1 LIILQ
6 SIRVRN
12 FRAIKEATFKPL
24 EEGITGIFGPNGA
37 GKTSFLAATLFA
49 LYGVRPPGATQS
61 SLRRIGS
68 KDESSVS
75 VVFTHLGQQI
85 EIIREIKPPNNRVV
99 VNIYVDGV
107 PQTVTS
113 VTSADQWVK
122 ARLGIDANGFLTAFV
137 VRQKELDQLIQAK
150 PAERKQI
157 IEKLAGIDAINIA
170 LKNAREEENSVKKI
184 LSSMPGSEQETINT
198 AEIMESSANRVS
210 VLMKEIKELE
220 TQIEPLE
227 LEIKSFKDKVA
238 LMELKNDE
246 ITSLISRKESLEE
259 SQSATIKELSDMPE
273 VYVDEK
279 TIEELREEFAKLKQ
293 QISEKSEQVNSLTAT
308 RMNAGQNIKSATA
321 LKESIEVELKEIEG
335 SFELDVQYS
344 EVINETSQ
352 RIKETEVEKAHF
364 SSKIDETLQSVET
377 LQGSTACPTCL
388 QSLANPEQLI
398 KTLNDAVLMFKENL
412 ESNGKTLTKLH
423 KKYDNLVKEY
433 SNQTTFYSKKEQLE
447 LQEEIIR
454 LNKTDELDREI
465 DALME
470 DIKILERDKDSIEER
485 GKNLKETEVFATM
498 KEKLETK
505 LKTISEQLKSV
516 SEKLDVL
523 TSEIGGVDEFQK
535 MKNLN
540 KKEQEYAQHK
550 TSLSEKKTY
559 LAVAQQKHST
569 DKNNYETAKASWDK
583 KKQLLTKQ
591 ETMTWTTDMLNKFRT
606 ETVSSLAPEISE
618 TATGLISEMTNGDF
632 TEIRL
637 DDEFNTYL
645 TDSNGI
651 ERPSTWLSGGEESAV
666 ALALRIAIAFLITG
680 NNPSLLWLDEVLTA
694 QDADRRS
701 TMLTMIRQLPIQQII
716 MINHTQEAADIVD
729 KTVEIIPN
737 IIEGSVIKETETVS
751 ADIILDL

>member
-1 LIILQ
+1 MIILQ

-75 VVFTHLGQQI
+75 VVFTHLGQQV
-85 EIIREIKPPNNRVV
+85 EIIREIKNPNNRVV

-122 ARLGIDANGFLTAFV
+122 TRLGIDANGFLTAFV

-170 LKNAREEENSVKKI
+170 LKNAREEENSVKKM
-184 LSSMPGSEQETINT
+184 LSNMPGSEQETISN
-198 AEIMESSANRVS
+198 AGVMEASANRVS
-210 VLMKEIKELE
+210 VLMKEISDVEEK
-220 TQIEPLE
+220 IFPLE
-227 LEIKSFKDKVA
+227 ADIKTFKNKIA
-238 LMELKNDE
+238 LMESKNDE

-259 SQSATIKELSDMPE
+259 SREATLKELNEMPE
-273 VYVDEK
+273 IYEDEK
-279 TIEELREEFAKLKQ
+279 TIDELREEFVELKKFV
-293 QISEKSEQVNSLTAT
+293 SEKSEQFNSLTAT
-308 RMNAGQNIKSATA
+308 RMNIQQNLSAA
-321 LKESIEVELKEIEG
+321 KILKVELESEIVKLAG
-335 SFELDVQYS
+335 SFDEKIKYGETID
-344 EVINETSQ
+344 ETSQ
-352 RIKETEVEKAHF
+352 AIKEAEIEKAHLA
-364 SSKIDETLQSVET
+364 SKIDETQQSIET
-377 LQGSTACPTCL
+377 LKGSTACPTCL
-388 QSLANPEQLI
+388 QLLSNPDKLI
-398 KTLNDAVLMFKENL
+398 KTLQDAVEAVYKNL
-412 ESNGKTLTKLH
+412 ENNKETLTLLN
-423 KKYDNLVKEY
+423 KKYDTLVDEY
-433 SNQTTFYSKKEQLE
+433 SSQKTFLYNKEKLE
-447 LQEEIIR
+447 QQQEIIN
-454 LNKTDELDREI
+454 LNNVTDIDHQIENIVQEI
-465 DALME
+465 
-470 DIKILERDKDSIEER
+470 KVLEQDKDLIEER
-485 GKNLKETEVFATM
+485 GKKLKETETFSVI

-505 LKTISEQLKSV
+505 LTTITSQLETVTDKIES
-516 SEKLDVL
+516 L
-523 TSEIGGVDEFQK
+523 TSEIGGAKEFQK
-535 MKNLN
+535 IKGLN
-540 KKEQEYAQHK
+540 KKEQEFNQFK
-550 TSLSEKKTY
+550 TMLAEKRTH

-569 DKNNYETAKASWDK
+569 DKNNYDTAKTFWDK
-583 KKQLLTKQ
+583 KQQLLSKQ
-591 ETMTWTTDMLNKFRT
+591 ETMTWTTDMLSKFRT

-645 TDSNGI
+645 TDSNGV
-651 ERPSTWLSGGEESAV
+651 ERPSAWLSGGEESAV
-666 ALALRIAIAFLITG
+666 ALALRISIAFLITG

-694 QDADRRS
+694 QDSDRRS

-737 IIEGSVIKETETVS
+737 IIEGSIIKEKETVS
-751 ADIILDL
+751 ADII